1 MPTCITSSSKPNTP
15 PRFLANKIIPDA
27 RAEALLHALFIWR
40 SLCSHPKSPYGRS
53 PAEIFLPVRHCTSA
67 HSPRRHGAR
76 FQSHG
81 KLPGSRKIRKGGC
94 YERNSFSKT
103 HYDLRRTNHGYAP
116 EDHPVLSTWGGHIGY
131 SVRPSERGHGYAKEM
146 LRLNLENC
154 RAIGINKVLITC
166 ARGNTASE
174 KTILANGGVF
184 ESEITV
190 DNEVIRRFWITL

>member
-1 MPTCITSSSKPNTP
+1 MSEIRLAKPTMTYAEQIMAMRREIMDTDSGEDCFAGCSSLEGCET
-15 PRFLANKIIPDA
+15 
-27 RAEALLHALFIWR
+27 AEAWL
-40 SLCSHPKSPYGRS
+40 SHLRRFESKETFPEGYVSSTTYL
-53 PAEIFLPVRHCTSA
+53 AVRVSDD
-67 HSPRRHGAR
+67 RLVG
-76 FQSHG
+76 
-81 KLPGSRKIRKGGC
+81 II
-94 YERNSFSKT
+94 
-103 HYDLRRTNHGYAP
+103 DLRHHI
-116 EDHPVLSTWGGHIGY
+116 DHPVLSTWGGHIGY